1 MKLLQ
6 LALSAM
12 AMGTVVLGAP
22 AASRVS
28 VVAPSPEATYIGGT
42 EPGGIEYFKGIPFA
56 KPPVKD
62 LRLKPPQR
70 LTESLGKHD
79 ATDFGP
85 ICPQFVSS
93 TMQGGLDTL
102 PQQALGKIMNS
113 PLLQANMV
121 GLTQSENCLSLHI
134 YRPAGTKKGDKLPVL
149 FWIFGGG
156 FELGWSS
163 MYPGEAWIQE
173 SVAMKQP
180 IIYVAVSYRV
190 GGFGFLPGKEV
201 KADGSGNLGLLD
213 QRLGLEWVADNIESF
228 GGDPDRV
235 TIWGESAG
243 AISVFDQMILFDGN
257 NTYNG
262 KPLFH
267 GGIMNSGSAIP
278 VLDIDSGKAQAV
290 YDAVARAGG
299 CDTSDN
305 SLECLRGLD
314 YSRFLDATTSVPG
327 LLGYHSLALSYLPRP
342 DGRTLTA
349 SPDVLGKAGKYPD
362 IPVIIGDQED
372 EGTLFG
378 IFEANITTKDQVVEY
393 LNDLYFSNAS
403 RDQLNQLASAYDNTA
418 EDGSPFRT
426 GIFNNLY
433 PQFKRLSAILGDL
446 VFTLTRRVVLQ
457 IFSEQNPNS
466 KAWSYL
472 SSYDYGTPI
481 LGTFHGSDLLQVF
494 FGLLPNYASRAFKN
508 YYISFVNHGDP
519 NKGSDTY
526 PNWPEWKENKQ
537 LLNMYSGH
545 SKFITDDFRQEASDF
560 ITDHITDLYF

>member
-6 LALSAM
+6 VALSAL
-12 AMGTVVLGAP
+12 TVSTIVLGAP

-28 VVAPSPEATYIGGT
+28 VVAPSPQATYIGGS
-42 EPGGIEYFKGIPFA
+42 EPGGVESFKGIPFA

-70 LTESLGKHD
+70 LTESLGKRD

-93 TMQGGLDTL
+93 TEHAGLASL
-102 PQQALGKIMNS
+102 PNQVLGKVMNS
-113 PLLQANMV
+113 PLLQANLL
-121 GLTQSENCLSLHI
+121 GLTQSEDCLSLHI

-163 MYPGEAWIQE
+163 MYPGEAWVQE
-173 SVAMKQP
+173 SVNMKQP

-201 KADGSGNLGLLD
+201 KEDGAGNLGLLD
-213 QRLGLEWVADNIESF
+213 QRLGLEWISDNIESF

-243 AISVFDQMILFDGN
+243 AISVFDQMILYDGN
-257 NTYNG
+257 NTYKD

-278 VLDIDSGKAQAV
+278 VVDIDAEKPQAV
-290 YDAVARAGG
+290 YDAVAKAGG
-299 CDTSDN
+299 CDTSDD
-305 SLECLRGLD
+305 SLQCLRNLD
-314 YSRFLDATTSVPG
+314 YSKFLDATTSVPG
-327 LLGYHSLALSYLPRP
+327 LLSYHSLALSYLPRP
-342 DGRTLTA
+342 DGKTLTA
-349 SPDVLGKAGKYPD
+349 SPDVLGKAGKYPY
-362 IPVIIGDQED
+362 IPIIIGDQED

-378 IFEANITTKDQVVEY
+378 LFESNITTKDEVVEY
-393 LNDLYFSNAS
+393 LQNLYFGTATIDELNTFVSN
-403 RDQLNQLASAYDNTA
+403 YDDTSTN
-418 EDGSPFRT
+418 GSPFRT
-426 GIFNNLY
+426 GTSNNVY

-457 IFSEQNPNS
+457 IFTQSPKN

-472 SSYDYGTPI
+472 SSYDYGLPVM
-481 LGTFHGSDLLQVF
+481 GTFHGSDIFQVF

-519 NKGSDTY
+519 NNGSDTY
-526 PNWPEWKENKQ
+526 PNWPQWKEDKQ
-537 LLNMYSGH
+537 LLNMYSGS
-545 SKFITDDFRQEASDF
+545 SKFIKDDFRQGASDY
-560 ITDHITDLYF
+560 ITDNINSFYF